1 MYRPS
6 CKGLKWKFV
15 SWHSPVLL
23 TLSDPPEGLM
33 TLTDPRK
40 YYSGSFS
47 LGLICGDVSIY
58 CYQDDYSGVGRCVIV
73 GCDVAQRWQ
82 ILRGVSVE
90 QFCRVPASSQ
100 RSVALSAA
108 AVLGL
113 RADLN
118 PQQFLDLR
126 TARNRK
132 LADRDWL
139 QDYRWRSWVFITGG
153 QDIRTSSS
161 KVQGH
166 RYGSGAK
173 PPETNLNF

>member
-139 QDYRWRSWVFITGG
+139 QDCRWRSWVFITGVKISGRPPARCRGIDTGLG
-153 QDIRTSSS
+153 QSPQKLI
-161 KVQGH
+161 
-166 RYGSGAK
+166 
-173 PPETNLNF
+173 